1 MEGYWTNNSIL
12 FLIGLTFFPRISLLF
27 CNISGN
33 ILFWIG
39 WFFLPRIMTAVLA
52 TYFYSSTDPLLV
64 ILSWLFAIGGETAEK
79 SYGYK
84 IKNKRNKKIIDAEY
98 EIIN

>member
-1 MEGYWTNNSIL
+1 
-12 FLIGLTFFPRISLLF
+12 
-27 CNISGN
+27 
-33 ILFWIG
+33 
-39 WFFLPRIMTAVLA
+39 MTAVLA

-84 IKNKRNKKIIDAEY
+84 IKNKGNKKIIDAEY